1 MSDGNWVVL
10 VKVAGELQAELLRG
24 LLESQDIPVR
34 LLQEG
39 AARAVGLTVGPL
51 GEVEIMVP
59 NRNLSQARSVLAR
72 YYRGDFEEED
82 LIGDN

>member
-1 MSDGNWVVL
+1 MIDGSWVVL
-10 VKVAGELQAELLRG
+10 VKVAGEFQAELLRG
-24 LLESQDIPVR
+24 LLEAQEIPVR

-39 AARAVGLTVGPL
+39 YARAVGLTVGPL

-59 NRNLSQARSVLAR
+59 KRKLSQAHSILAQ

-82 LIGDN
+82 LNDNN